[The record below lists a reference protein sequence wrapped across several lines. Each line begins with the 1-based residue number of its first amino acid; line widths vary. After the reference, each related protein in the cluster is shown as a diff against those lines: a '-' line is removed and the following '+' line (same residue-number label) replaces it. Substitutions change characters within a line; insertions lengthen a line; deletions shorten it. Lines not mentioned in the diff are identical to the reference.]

1 MPKTETTPHLYNAFG
16 DIGIDVYGDQDAI
29 VEVFEPGDDGFGP
42 RLDAE
47 FRADAK
53 RLRDLIA
60 GARWAL
66 EQMGEGE
73 DA

>member
-1 MPKTETTPHLYNAFG
+1 MTPSKTENTHLYNAFG

-29 VEVFEPGDDGFGP
+29 VEVSKPGDDGF
-42 RLDAE
+42 DAE